1 MDGSER
7 FCTDLQ
13 RVFDMLIYRDRK
25 EELQKYIYQ
34 TQEYFSSMDVETYQ
48 AVREFLHMEKE
59 LKEMAELGKEEKVN
73 MCQAMEEWYQD
84 ALAEGRE
91 VGREE
96 GRNAFL
102 KELIERKLKKGLSV
116 EEIAEILEADL
127 ETVRTLIEERN

>member
-1 MDGSER
+1 
-7 FCTDLQ
+7 
-13 RVFDMLIYRDRK
+13 
-25 EELQKYIYQ
+25 
-34 TQEYFSSMDVETYQ
+34 
-48 AVREFLHMEKE
+48 
-59 LKEMAELGKEEKVN
+59 
-73 MCQAMEEWYQD
+73 MCQEMEEWYQD